1 MILPIKIP
9 DAYSTPNRQPASEG
23 TFKEKISNP
32 LSLIII
38 IDHPHLDDKMINL
51 YRASPSVAA
60 PAMNCN
66 SLLLCIG
73 LNVNPDQDDDEEREN
88 NDEQL
93 KYKNKKKHRINS

>member
-1 MILPIKIP
+1 MKIP
-9 DAYSTPNRQPASEG
+9 DAYPTPNRQPASEG

-32 LSLIII
+32 LSSIII

-51 YRASPSVAA
+51 YSPSPSVAA

-73 LNVNPDQDDDEEREN
+73 LNVNPDQDDDEK
-88 NDEQL
+88 Q
-93 KYKNKKKHRINS
+93 